1 MTVYRDDE
9 RARSTARQLMILP
22 LIPLNHIQSIF
33 DRIVNTSPDVM
44 KPLVH
49 YFEGYWIRK
58 NALEFRTNNFVEGK
72 DFQFFQR
79 IHLFS
84 LGWNHHFNRL
94 VGKFHPNV

>member
-58 NALEFRTNNFVEGK
+58 MRWIFGQTMLSRVKIFNFSSEF
-72 DFQFFQR
+72 
-79 IHLFS
+79 IY
-84 LGWNHHFNRL
+84 
-94 VGKFHPNV
+94 FH